1 MRKVM
6 LVDDEYM
13 LLRGLKLL
21 IDWESLGLEIVNTEQ
36 NPSLALKYLQDNDID
51 ILISDMNMPEMP
63 GPEFCSG
70 CQEDSTS
77 NGIDRNLRIFRF

>member
-36 NPSLALKYLQDNDID
+36 NPSLALKYLQIMT
-51 ILISDMNMPEMP
+51 LI
-63 GPEFCSG
+63 F
-70 CQEDSTS
+70 
-77 NGIDRNLRIFRF
+77 

>member
-51 ILISDMNMPEMP
+51 MVDCKFNPN
-63 GPEFCSG
+63 FW
-70 CQEDSTS
+70 T
-77 NGIDRNLRIFRF
+77 NLSASPDTVFASRVF